1 MATAG
6 EEQPAHTAPT
16 ADESTLPAP
25 DAPPPSLSDLGLA
38 VGAEVEVSWEVEL
51 TDGSSGSVW
60 WSGLLEAGVEPG
72 SLQLKYAAAHGFE
85 EETRAV
91 RFVDSTLLMDTALQ
105 ETLSWRM
112 PGEEEGEE
120 EEEEGDVAAGEAVGA
135 KRPREGEEED
145 VAGGSLRVG
154 ALVKARLDASGR
166 SFSASVHA
174 RNEDG
179 TFDLSC
185 DGSLVEGVPA
195 ALVEPVA
202 VGAAVADSLLRD
214 EPGGHIEGTS
224 AFFDAFTAAL
234 TSGPKFRTLT
244 AAPQPAGGGR
254 CAHPA

>member
-1 MATAG
+1 MAVDANADADADVDAAADADADAGVDAATAEG
-6 EEQPAHTAPT
+6 
-16 ADESTLPAP
+16 
-25 DAPPPSLSDLGLA
+25 
-38 VGAEVEVSWEVEL
+38 EVE
-51 TDGSSGSVW
+51 TT
-60 WSGLLEAGVEPG
+60 EA
-72 SLQLKYAAAHGFE
+72 
-85 EETRAV
+85 
-91 RFVDSTLLMDTALQ
+91 M
-105 ETLSWRM
+105 
-112 PGEEEGEE
+112 
-120 EEEEGDVAAGEAVGA
+120 
-135 KRPREGEEED
+135 EED
-145 VAGGSLRVG
+145 VEGGSLRVG

-244 AAPQPAGGGR
+244 AAPQPGGGR